1 MSAAALVPLRFFI
14 DEEGL
19 SRGLTLELRDE
30 DLEDS
35 GLVFIICLLLLFLGD
50 GFNNLALLT
59 LTAEAALFAIDT
71 VIGDVSI
78 NPILL
83 KATRAFWSLGVTLVE
98 PFCCNDVDN

>member
-1 MSAAALVPLRFFI
+1 MFFLHHGINGFEVFLGCFLAWFEGLMSAAALVPLRFFI

-50 GFNNLALLT
+50 GFNNLA
-59 LTAEAALFAIDT
+59 
-71 VIGDVSI
+71 
-78 NPILL
+78 
-83 KATRAFWSLGVTLVE
+83 
-98 PFCCNDVDN
+98 

>member
-50 GFNNLALLT
+50 GFNNLA
-59 LTAEAALFAIDT
+59 
-71 VIGDVSI
+71 
-78 NPILL
+78 
-83 KATRAFWSLGVTLVE
+83 
-98 PFCCNDVDN
+98 